1 MLKRKNHLVPI
12 LALALASPIVA
23 QEPSTPPEA
32 LIDRVI
38 AVVGD
43 SVVLSSQ
50 VEEQLLRL
58 AASGQQLPQDSDA
71 LNQLRRQMLGPLVN
85 QLLLVQAAERDSVV
99 VASDAVQA
107 QVDVELQRRRRAV
120 GGAAAFQTALRE
132 SGLSEA
138 QFRRILTEDLRQTML
153 IQQYLQ
159 KVQQERRPPPV
170 TVNEMREFFQ
180 ERQADM
186 GQRPATIAFRQVVV
200 APEPTDSA
208 RAAARAR
215 ADSLLALIQD
225 GADFAEL
232 ARRNSDDPG
241 SAERGG
247 ELGWFR
253 PGQMVPEFER
263 AAYSLRPGQL
273 SGVVETSF
281 GYHIIKLE
289 KVKGP
294 ERQARHILITPTIP
308 PFAEDTARARAG
320 EVARLAREGVSMDS
334 LRTRFGAQEEEYRI
348 GPALRDQLPDPYGT
362 ELADAAEGD
371 VVGPFPVEGRGQ
383 TRFAVVKVTEIREA
397 GEYSLEDDQVRTQ
410 IRQQLE
416 RQKLL
421 DELIT
426 ELRQRTYVDI
436 RF

>member
-1 MLKRKNHLVPI
+1 MRRTKHLVPI
-12 LALALASPIVA
+12 LALALAAPVVA
-23 QEPSTPPEA
+23 QQPSTPPEA

-50 VEEQLLRL
+50 VDEQLLRL

-71 LNQLRRQMLGPLVN
+71 LNQLRRQMLEPLVN
-85 QLLLVQAAERDSVV
+85 QLLLVQAAERDSVT

-120 GGAAAFQTALRE
+120 GGAAAFQAALRE
-132 SGLSEA
+132 SGLTES
-138 QFRRILTEDLRQTML
+138 QFRRILTEDLHQTML

-170 TVNEMREFFQ
+170 TVEEMRAFFQ
-180 ERQADM
+180 ARQSEM
-186 GQRPATIAFRQVVV
+186 GERPATIAFRQVIV

-215 ADSLLALIQD
+215 ADSLLTLLQN

-253 PGQMVPEFER
+253 PGQMVPEFEM
-263 AAYSLRPGQL
+263 AAYTLRPGQL

-281 GYHIIKLE
+281 GFHIIKLE

-294 ERQARHILITPTIP
+294 ERQARHILITPAIP
-308 PFAEDTARARAG
+308 PFAEDTARARAE
-320 EVARLAREGVSMDS
+320 EVARLAREGVSMDT
-334 LRTRFGAQEEEYRI
+334 LRARFGAEEEEYRV
-348 GPALRDQLPDPYGT
+348 GPALRDQLPDPYSA
-362 ELADAAEGD
+362 ELADASEGD

-383 TRFAVVKVTEIREA
+383 TRFAVVKVTEIRDA

-421 DELIT
+421 DELIS